1 MTRTDAMLTGLASLA
16 TAGLVV
22 AGGLALAAGQYGP
35 GVSDI
40 EIKIGNTMPYSGP
53 ASGLGS
59 LGKAE
64 AAYFAMV
71 NDQGGVNGRKINFIT
86 RDDGY
91 SPPKTVEIVRH
102 LVEEEQVLL
111 MFSMLGTATNTAVQA
126 YLNDNKVPQLF
137 IATGA
142 AKWDDPKHHPWT
154 MAFTPNYP
162 LEARIYGR
170 YILKRLPGAKI
181 AVLYQNDDFGKD
193 YVVGLRQ
200 GLGDRADKM
209 IVATKSYETTDPTVD
224 SQVVALQASGADVL
238 LTAAVPKFAAQAI
251 RKVFDIG
258 WKPTHFL
265 SFPSSSIGGVMRP
278 AGLEKSIGII
288 SATAFK
294 DATDPQWRNTPE
306 YDDWLAWMQKYN
318 PSASLSDVFNV
329 DGYSR
334 GQAIV
339 SLLIACGDNLTR
351 ENVIKHAAS
360 MHDLKLPMLL
370 PGITLSTSADDYQ
383 PIKQMQLQKFD
394 GNTWQLFGEVI
405 SGSGS

>member
-1 MTRTDAMLTGLASLA
+1 MPVNRAIAVGLSAAALMLASALS
-16 TAGLVV
+16 AG
-22 AGGLALAAGQYGP
+22 AGKYGH
-35 GVSDI
+35 GVTDT

-53 ASGLGS
+53 ASGLGT

-64 AAYFAMV
+64 AAYFAMI
-71 NDQGGVNGRKINFIT
+71 NDQGGINGRKINFIT

-111 MFSMLGTATNTAVQA
+111 MFSQLGTATNTAVQD

-162 LEARIYGR
+162 LEARIYAR
-170 YILKRLPGAKI
+170 YILKSMPDAKI

-193 YVVGLRQ
+193 YINGLRE
-200 GLGDRADKM
+200 GLGDKADKM

-224 SQVVALQASGADVL
+224 SQVVALQNSGADVL

-251 RKVFDIG
+251 RKVYDIG
-258 WKPTHFL
+258 WKPTHFVGY
-265 SFPSSSIGGVMRP
+265 PSSSIGGVMKP
-278 AGLEKSIGII
+278 AGVEKSTGII
-288 SATAFK
+288 SGTPFK
-294 DATDPQWRNTPE
+294 DGSDPQWQDTPE
-306 YDDWLAWMQKYN
+306 FKDWQVWMQKYN
-318 PSASLSDVFNV
+318 ASANPGDPFNV
-329 DGYSR
+329 DGYVR
-334 GQAIV
+334 GKILV
-339 SLLIACGDNLTR
+339 TLLKAAGDNVTR
-351 ENVIKHAAS
+351 ENLMKQATGI
-360 MHDLKLPMLL
+360 HDMTLPMLL
-370 PGITLSTSADDYQ
+370 PGITVSTSAGDYQ

-394 GNTWQLFGEVI
+394 GTTWKLFGEVI
-405 SGSGS
+405 SGAGG

>member
-1 MTRTDAMLTGLASLA
+1 MPMRRRAITIILSAAA
-16 TAGLVV
+16 LVV
-22 AGGLALAAGQYGP
+22 ARALAASAGQYGP
-35 GVSDI
+35 GVSDT

-53 ASGLGS
+53 ASGLGT

-64 AAYFAMV
+64 AAYFAMI
-71 NDQGGVNGRKINFIT
+71 NDQGGVNGRKINFIS

-111 MFSMLGTATNTAVQA
+111 MFSQLGTATNTAVQD

-162 LEARIYGR
+162 LEARIYAS
-170 YILKRLPGAKI
+170 YILTSLPDAKV

-193 YVVGLRQ
+193 YITGLRQ
-200 GLGDRADKM
+200 GLGDKADKI

-224 SQVVALQASGADVL
+224 SQVVALQNSGANVL

-251 RKVFDIG
+251 RKVYDIG
-258 WKPTHFL
+258 WKPTHFVGY
-265 SFPSSSIGGVMRP
+265 PSSSIGGVMKP
-278 AGLEKSIGII
+278 AGVEKSIGII
-288 SATAFK
+288 SGTPFK
-294 DATDPQWRNTPE
+294 DGTDPQWRDTPE
-306 YDDWLAWMQKYN
+306 FKDWQAWMQKYN
-318 PSASLSDVFNV
+318 ASANPGDPFNV
-329 DGYSR
+329 DGYVR
-334 GQAIV
+334 GKAMV
-339 SLLIACGDNLTR
+339 TLLKAAGDNLTR
-351 ENVIKHAAS
+351 DNLMKQATSI
-360 MHDLKLPMLL
+360 HDLKLPMLL
-370 PGITLSTSADDYQ
+370 PGIALSTRADDYQ

-394 GNTWQLFGEVI
+394 GTTWKLFGDVI
-405 SGSGS
+405 SGAGG

>member
-1 MTRTDAMLTGLASLA
+1 LREIAHEGS
-16 TAGLVV
+16 AGIDLLERDEFIRLVRLIDR
-22 AGGLALAAGQYGP
+22 A
-35 GVSDI
+35 
-40 EIKIGNTMPYSGP
+40 
-53 ASGLGS
+53 
-59 LGKAE
+59 
-64 AAYFAMV
+64 
-71 NDQGGVNGRKINFIT
+71 
-86 RDDGY
+86 
-91 SPPKTVEIVRH
+91 
-102 LVEEEQVLL
+102 
-111 MFSMLGTATNTAVQA
+111 
-126 YLNDNKVPQLF
+126 
-137 IATGA
+137 GA
-142 AKWDDPKHHPWT
+142 AKDGREMRSLE
-154 MAFTPNYP
+154 MAGLAAVGDGNRAVSPGE
-162 LEARIYGR
+162 LE
-170 YILKRLPGAKI
+170 
-181 AVLYQNDDFGKD
+181 
-193 YVVGLRQ
+193 RQ

-339 SLLIACGDNLTR
+339 SLLKACGDNLTR
-351 ENVIKHAAS
+351 ENVIKQAAS

>member
-1 MTRTDAMLTGLASLA
+1 MLTGLASLA
-16 TAGLVV
+16 TAGLLV

-142 AKWDDPKHHPWT
+142 AKWDDPNHHPWT

-181 AVLYQNDDFGKD
+181 AALYQNDDFGKD
-193 YVVGLRQ
+193 YLVGLRQ

-209 IVATKSYETTDPTVD
+209 IVATKKLRDHRPNGRFASRRPASKRRRCSPDCGRTQIRRAGD
-224 SQVVALQASGADVL
+224 LQSLRYRAGSRPISSASR
-238 LTAAVPKFAAQAI
+238 QA
-251 RKVFDIG
+251 R
-258 WKPTHFL
+258 
-265 SFPSSSIGGVMRP
+265 SEGVMRP

-294 DATDPQWRNTPE
+294 DATDPQWRTTTPVNINS
-306 YDDWLAWMQKYN
+306 LAGLGQKTIR
-318 PSASLSDVFNV
+318 PPVKTQRRFQRPGTV
-329 DGYSR
+329 
-334 GQAIV
+334 
-339 SLLIACGDNLTR
+339 T
-351 ENVIKHAAS
+351 AAARRS
-360 MHDLKLPMLL
+360 
-370 PGITLSTSADDYQ
+370 IQFA
-383 PIKQMQLQKFD
+383 
-394 GNTWQLFGEVI
+394 
-405 SGSGS
+405 

>member
-1 MTRTDAMLTGLASLA
+1 MPMNRAIAISLSAAALILAS
-16 TAGLVV
+16 
-22 AGGLALAAGQYGP
+22 ALSAAAGQNGT
-35 GVSDI
+35 GVSDT

-53 ASGLGS
+53 ASGLGT

-64 AAYFAMV
+64 AAYFAMI

-111 MFSMLGTATNTAVQA
+111 MFSQLGTATNTAVQD

-162 LEARIYGR
+162 LEARIYAR
-170 YILKRLPGAKI
+170 YILRSLPDAKV

-193 YVVGLRQ
+193 YITGLRE
-200 GLGDRADKM
+200 GLGDKADKT

-224 SQVVALQASGADVL
+224 SQVVALQNSGADVL

-251 RKVFDIG
+251 RKVYDIG
-258 WKPTHFL
+258 WKPTHFVGY
-265 SFPSSSIGGVMRP
+265 PSSSIGGVMKP

-288 SATAFK
+288 SGTPFK
-294 DATDPQWRNTPE
+294 DGSDPQWRETPE
-306 YDDWLAWMQKYN
+306 FKDWQAWMQKYN
-318 PSASLSDVFNV
+318 ASANPGDPFNV
-329 DGYSR
+329 DGYVR
-334 GQAIV
+334 GKILVA
-339 SLLIACGDNLTR
+339 LLKAAGDNLTR
-351 ENVIKHAAS
+351 ENLMKQAVSI
-360 MHDLKLPMLL
+360 HDMTLPMLL
-370 PGITLSTSADDYQ
+370 PGITVSTSASDYQ
-383 PIKQMQLQKFD
+383 PVKQMQLQKFD
-394 GNTWQLFGEVI
+394 GTTWKLFGEVI
-405 SGSGS
+405 SGAGG